1 MIHLP
6 QLSGE
11 EKILQS
17 RFQDAINASRFKNQM
32 KFIGFLDIRQQE
44 ILKSVAASARF
55 FSWQL
60 YGGFQ
65 EAERKVAGFFPDYV
79 EIDEQL
85 PSLFPLE
92 PLTARF
98 REQDKLS
105 HRDFLGSLM
114 GLRIS
119 REMIGDI
126 LVGNGFAVFFVLNQ
140 AVPPIL
146 NEMKKVGRVGVSISR
161 GAQELEAVRPVLVSL
176 SGTVHSQ
183 RLDAV
188 ISILTRLSRDKAQE
202 LIHQELVKVDG
213 QIRTD
218 VAGRVEEKSQ
228 ISIRGY
234 GKYIIDA
241 FDGVTKKGRL
251 HIAAGH
257 YQ

>member
-17 RFQDAINASRFKNQM
+17 RFQDAINVSRFKNQM
-32 KFIGFLDIRQQE
+32 NFLGFFDLRQQE

-176 SGTVHSQ
+176 FGTVHSQ

-188 ISILTRLSRDKAQE
+188 ISFLTRLSRDKAQE
-202 LIHQELVKVDG
+202 LIHHELVKVDG

-228 ISIRGY
+228 ISIR
-234 GKYIIDA
+234 
-241 FDGVTKKGRL
+241 
-251 HIAAGH
+251 
-257 YQ
+257 

>member
-161 GAQELEAVRPVLVSL
+161 GAQELRSSPTSF
-176 SGTVHSQ
+176 G
-183 RLDAV
+183 
-188 ISILTRLSRDKAQE
+188 IF
-202 LIHQELVKVDG
+202 
-213 QIRTD
+213 IRN
-218 VAGRVEEKSQ
+218 GS
-228 ISIRGY
+228 
-234 GKYIIDA
+234 
-241 FDGVTKKGRL
+241 
-251 HIAAGH
+251 
-257 YQ
+257 

>member
-1 MIHLP
+1 MF
-6 QLSGE
+6 Q
-11 EKILQS
+11 KQYVQILDVYK
-17 RFQDAINASRFKNQM
+17 R
-32 KFIGFLDIRQQE
+32 
-44 ILKSVAASARF
+44 
-55 FSWQL
+55 QL

-146 NEMKKVGRVGVSISR
+146 NEMKKVGRVGCLLYTSWNR
-161 GAQELEAVRPVLVSL
+161 E
-176 SGTVHSQ
+176 
-183 RLDAV
+183 
-188 ISILTRLSRDKAQE
+188 
-202 LIHQELVKVDG
+202 
-213 QIRTD
+213 
-218 VAGRVEEKSQ
+218 
-228 ISIRGY
+228 
-234 GKYIIDA
+234 
-241 FDGVTKKGRL
+241 
-251 HIAAGH
+251 
-257 YQ
+257 

>member
-1 MIHLP
+1 M
-6 QLSGE
+6 
-11 EKILQS
+11 
-17 RFQDAINASRFKNQM
+17 
-32 KFIGFLDIRQQE
+32 
-44 ILKSVAASARF
+44 AASARF

-146 NEMKKVGRVGVSISR
+146 NEMKKVVCRS
-161 GAQELEAVRPVLVSL
+161 
-176 SGTVHSQ
+176 
-183 RLDAV
+183 
-188 ISILTRLSRDKAQE
+188 
-202 LIHQELVKVDG
+202 
-213 QIRTD
+213 
-218 VAGRVEEKSQ
+218 
-228 ISIRGY
+228 
-234 GKYIIDA
+234 
-241 FDGVTKKGRL
+241 L
-251 HIAAGH
+251 HIPGSTGIRSSPTSFGIFIRAWFIANDWMRL
-257 YQ
+257 YPF

>member
-188 ISILTRLSRDKAQE
+188 ISFLTRLSRDDSSGIGQSRWANPDGCGRSGRRKKSN
-202 LIHQELVKVDG
+202 IHPRIWK
-213 QIRTD
+213 IYYRC
-218 VAGRVEEKSQ
+218 
-228 ISIRGY
+228 
-234 GKYIIDA
+234 
-241 FDGVTKKGRL
+241 F
-251 HIAAGH
+251 
-257 YQ
+257 

>member
-60 YGGFQ
+60 YGG
-65 EAERKVAGFFPDYV
+65 FPDYV

-188 ISILTRLSRDKAQE
+188 ISFLTRLSRDKAQE

>member
-1 MIHLP
+1 
-6 QLSGE
+6 
-11 EKILQS
+11 
-17 RFQDAINASRFKNQM
+17 
-32 KFIGFLDIRQQE
+32 
-44 ILKSVAASARF
+44 
-55 FSWQL
+55 
-60 YGGFQ
+60 
-65 EAERKVAGFFPDYV
+65 
-79 EIDEQL
+79 
-85 PSLFPLE
+85 
-92 PLTARF
+92 
-98 REQDKLS
+98 
-105 HRDFLGSLM
+105 M

-176 SGTVHSQ
+176 FGTVHSQ

-188 ISILTRLSRDKAQE
+188 ISFLTRLSRDKAQE